1 MLKDKFKS
9 YQQVKE
15 KKEQSGLINNQKK
28 EEATITCLVLII
40 LLQWKVKKMR
50 QSKRKE
56 DHSFFEYIKNLG
68 HL

>member
-15 KKEQSGLINNQKK
+15 KKERLGLINNQKK

-40 LLQWKVKKMR
+40 LLQ
-50 QSKRKE
+50 
-56 DHSFFEYIKNLG
+56 
-68 HL
+68 